1 MKVDIINKRDFLPK
15 KVEVDGVYY
24 KIDTD
29 FRTALSVMD
38 MYNDG
43 ALSAYDKHI
52 IAIKTMY
59 TTRNKSGK
67 LVTNIP
73 ENIVGAAEAL
83 VAFLNGSRLEDESNE
98 EVSSASEEKSKIPI
112 LDYYEDE
119 KLLFSAVNKVAG
131 KEVRAEKYMHWWTFI
146 GLCSAIDDNSAI
158 SHIMSIRNKLLT
170 PEGKE
175 SLTPEDKRYIK
186 ENKKEFERFL
196 HREEEIRHKELL
208 ELISSG
214 AIGGEDN
221 VIPDRDS
228 SFS

>member
-1 MKVDIINKRDFLPK
+1 MNLDILNKRDFLPK

-38 MYNDG
+38 IYNDG

-52 IAIKTMY
+52 AAVQTMY
-59 TTRNKSGK
+59 TTKKKSGK

-73 ENIVGAAEAL
+73 DNLVGAAEAI
-83 VAFLNGSRLEDESNE
+83 VAFLNGSRLGDETNE
-98 EVSSASEEKSKIPI
+98 EVSEGSQESSKIPI

-146 GLCSAIDDNSAI
+146 GLCNAIDDNSSI

-170 PEGKE
+170 SEGRK
-175 SLTPEDKRYIK
+175 SLTPEDNRYIK
-186 ENKKEFERFL
+186 ENKKEFEKFIAK
-196 HREEEIRHKELL
+196 EEEARHKELL
-208 ELISSG
+208 ELIGSG
-214 AIGGEDN
+214 AIGGENN
-221 VIPDRDS
+221 VIPDRD
-228 SFS
+228 FVFL